1 MFKKVLSNLIL
12 SLTVVIFLMSCS
24 QGTSKKLTINFSHT
38 MAPNSLSDIA
48 ANKFKELVE
57 AGSDNTIRVN
67 VVPNCGLSGG
77 DLTKAI
83 EMVSTGDIDIH
94 ASSPNNLANFD
105 NRYYIFWMPFMFT
118 TEESIYRICSN
129 EKIKNEVGSWSSNM
143 GISLLGFHNAG
154 ARQISNNKKIIRTPD
169 DLKGMNIRVPGATI
183 FIDLYRDYFF
193 ANPTAMDFSEVY
205 TALQQKTIDGQEN
218 PISVFD
224 SSKFNEVQKYLTL
237 WDYVRD
243 ITGWFISDKTL
254 NKLNEEQKNLLE
266 RCANESLN
274 FANEYIKQSEIDILQ
289 KIEIENV
296 VVTRLTSEEKEAF
309 QNISEP
315 IYTKYQDI
323 IGKEVISLFRSVA
336 NGE

>member
-254 NKLNEEQKNLLE
+254 NKLNEEQKILLE

-289 KIEIENV
+289 KIEKENV
-296 VVTRLTSEEKEAF
+296 VVTRLTSEEKKAF

>member
-24 QGTSKKLTINFSHT
+24 QETSKKLTINFSHT

-118 TEESIYRICSN
+118 TEESIYRICYN

-274 FANEYIKQSEIDILQ
+274 FANEYIKQIEIDILQ
-289 KIEIENV
+289 KIEKENV